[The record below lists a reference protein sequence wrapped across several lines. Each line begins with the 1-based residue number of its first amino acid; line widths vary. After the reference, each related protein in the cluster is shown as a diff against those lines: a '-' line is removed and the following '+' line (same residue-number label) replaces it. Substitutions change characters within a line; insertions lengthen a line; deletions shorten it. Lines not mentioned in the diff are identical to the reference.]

1 MIINIILI
9 IVSIINIV
17 LNFEEKKDTNTYVAY
32 ESLLIINI
40 LLLFNVKSKILNI
53 ILLIF
58 IIVFLITIIKILIN
72 RRKK

>member
-17 LNFEEKKDTNTYVAY
+17 LNFEEKKDNNTYVAY
-32 ESLLIINI
+32 GSLLIINT
-40 LLLFNVKSKILNI
+40 LLLFKVKSTILNI

-58 IIVFLITIIKILIN
+58 IIVFLITIIKALIN

>member
-17 LNFEEKKDTNTYVAY
+17 LNFEEKKDTDTYVAY
-32 ESLLIINI
+32 QSLLIINI

>member
-40 LLLFNVKSKILNI
+40 LLLFNVKSKIINI

>member
-17 LNFEEKKDTNTYVAY
+17 LNFEEKKDTDTYVAY